1 MMDNF
6 FYIIIIILRIVQY
19 IGILLI
25 FLTLPIFII
34 HYSHPVLASITELDE
49 VPEVNDPNLMLELV
63 SQQEIKPSSMAFLG
77 SGDILILNKNDG
89 TVHRIIN
96 GALLEEPLLD
106 VNVANA
112 HERGMLGIATTA
124 SNNGNGTKYVFLY
137 YTESSGE
144 DGNDI
149 CTTPDHCEPGN
160 DPLGNRL
167 YRYEL
172 KDNKLLY
179 PKLLLDLPATP
190 GPTHNGGAIQI
201 GPDNNLYVPIGDV
214 HGQSSDQTITKAQ
227 NFENGTDP
235 DGRSGI
241 LVVTQDGKPVNGSKA
256 ILGDKYP
263 LNLYYAYGIRNSFG
277 IDFDPVTGNLW
288 DTENGPSHGDE
299 INLVEPGFNS
309 GWMQVQGDWTLVFP
323 PGAEDFIPGKEILN
337 LDTLESSDFGG
348 KGRYSPP
355 QFIWKIPVGVTAV
368 KFLDSNKLGEEYEND
383 MFVGDFNNGRLY
395 HFELN
400 EDRTGLSFQDGPLKD
415 GIVDEKEESEEAII
429 AEGFGSIT
437 DIEVG
442 PDGLLYVLS
451 QSEDE
456 ANIFKIM
463 HRNSE

>member
-1 MMDNF
+1 M
-6 FYIIIIILRIVQY
+6 
-19 IGILLI
+19 
-25 FLTLPIFII
+25 P
-34 HYSHPVLASITELDE
+34 A
-49 VPEVNDPNLMLELV
+49 VNDPNLKLELV
-63 SQQEIKPSSMAFLG
+63 FQEEIKSSSMTFLG
-77 SGDILILNKNDG
+77 SDDILLLNKNDG

-96 GALLEEPLLD
+96 EALLEEPLLD
-106 VNVANA
+106 VNVANKR
-112 HERGMLGIATTA
+112 ERGMLGIATTV
-124 SNNGNGTKYVFLY
+124 SNNGDGTKYVFLY

-149 CTTPDHCEPGN
+149 CTADYCEPGN

-172 KDNKLLY
+172 KDNRLQY

-190 GPTHNGGAIQI
+190 GPIHNGGAIQI

-214 HGQSSDQTITKAQ
+214 HGHSSDQITRAQ
-227 NFENGTDP
+227 NFKNGTDP

-256 ILGDKYP
+256 ILGDKHP
-263 LNLYYAYGIRNSFG
+263 LNFYYAYGIRNSFG

-288 DTENGPSHGDE
+288 DTENGPSFGDE
-299 INLVEPGFNS
+299 INLVKPGFNS
-309 GWMQVQGDWTLVFP
+309 GWMQVQGDWKLVLP
-323 PGAEDFIPGKEILN
+323 PTAEDFVPGDEIFN
-337 LDTLESSDFGG
+337 LDTLDSSDFGG
-348 KGRYSPP
+348 KGKYSPP
-355 QFIWKIPVGVTAV
+355 QFIWKIPIGVTAV

-400 EDRTGLSFQDGPLKD
+400 EDRTELSFQDGSLKD
-415 GIVDEKEESEEAII
+415 RIVDENEEPEEAII

-442 PDGLLYVLS
+442 PDGYLYVLS
-451 QSEDE
+451 RHEDE
-456 ANIFKIM
+456 TNIFRIM
-463 HRNSE
+463 PRNSE